1 MTEIPANCIL
11 NKGITGCGATTLAI
25 RQAGHTIIAMPFVG
39 LIQNKEN
46 QHSEVLGI
54 YGSGDKTEKIKE
66 YVRNNEPL
74 KIAVTYDS
82 LPKLCN
88 ILTDLGLNPFKEYH
102 LVIDE

>member
-54 YGSGDKTEKIKE
+54 YGSGDNTEKI
-66 YVRNNEPL
+66 